1 MYVTTS
7 SVSGM
12 MHSGIAHTQMT
23 GFMASLE
30 IEGLHHTTTKKEKKK
45 SNPTYNLWLKNPAE
59 KH

>member
-12 MHSGIAHTQMT
+12 MHSGIAHAQMT

-30 IEGLHHTTTKKEKKK
+30 IKGLHHTTTKKKRKI
-45 SNPTYNLWLKNPAE
+45 SPTPLTICG
-59 KH
+59 